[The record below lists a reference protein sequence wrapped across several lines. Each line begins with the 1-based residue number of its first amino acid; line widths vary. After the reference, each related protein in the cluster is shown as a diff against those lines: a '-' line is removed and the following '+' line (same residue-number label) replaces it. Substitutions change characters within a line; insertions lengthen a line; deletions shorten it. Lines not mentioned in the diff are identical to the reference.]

1 MSAPA
6 FAGRPALTIRGT
18 RYPVLLPTLRD
29 PRLHLAAVIITLQ
42 VLGQTAFGF
51 SLSIAQILVAIGTC
65 AVLEV
70 GIAFFRQ
77 HVIMWPASALLT
89 GNGVAFIL
97 RVPGTPHEDWWSLHG
112 AWIFAATAAV
122 VAIAVSA
129 ANSSTGQIQSPGYHA
144 RRRCHAAARTPTT
157 PRFVGGRAP
166 HSRQYSWSGSYA
178 TPQRGQ

>member
-6 FAGRPALTIRGT
+6 LAGRPVLTIRGT
-18 RYPVLLPTLRD
+18 QYPVLLPKFRD

-77 HVIMWPASALLT
+77 HVVLWPASALLT

-97 RVPGTPHEDWWSLHG
+97 RVTGTPHGDWWSLHG
-112 AWIFAATAAV
+112 AWIFAATASV
-122 VAIAVSA
+122 SLLSKYVIRVDDRPLFNPSNFGLVACFLLLGSGLV
-129 ANSSTGQIQSPGYHA
+129 NPLDFWWGPMSPGLA
-144 RRRCHAAARTPTT
+144 VAMLVI
-157 PRFVGGRAP
+157 VGG
-166 HSRQYSWSGSYA
+166 G
-178 TPQRGQ
+178 